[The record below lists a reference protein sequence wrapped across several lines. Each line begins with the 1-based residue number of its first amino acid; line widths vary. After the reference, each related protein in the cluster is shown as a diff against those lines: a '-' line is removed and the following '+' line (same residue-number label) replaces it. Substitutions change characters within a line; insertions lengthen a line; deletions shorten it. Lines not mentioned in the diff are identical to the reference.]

1 MRRPR
6 RRSRPIAALAALLLA
21 ATPVAAQD
29 DAAEDAAPTPVLVE
43 MGTGSISG
51 VYFPV
56 GVALCRLV
64 NQHRRDTGVRCSAR
78 PTGGSVANLAGLRD
92 GSLGLALV
100 QSDLQAAAVAGA
112 PPFADAGPFADLRA
126 VMALHREPLTLV
138 ARGDAGIA
146 RVEDLAGKRVWIGAE
161 GSGTRALAGDL
172 MAALG
177 WTEASFEP
185 PPVGPDGLGDALC
198 DGDLDAFLYTIGHP
212 ALVVQE
218 ATTACDARL
227 VPIDGAAID
236 ALLAARPDLAPTTIP
251 AGLYRGNPEPVA
263 SFGVVA
269 TLVTRAD
276 QPEARIHAM
285 TAQILDDI
293 EMLRGL
299 DPVLA
304 TLDPEAM
311 TSDGIT
317 APLHPGAEAYFRE
330 RGWLD

>member
-1 MRRPR
+1 MRRY
-6 RRSRPIAALAALLLA
+6 RPIAALAALLLA
-21 ATPVAAQD
+21 ATPVGAQD
-29 DAAEDAAPTPVLVE
+29 DAAEDAAPAPVLVE

-64 NQHRRDTGVRCSAR
+64 NQHRRDTGVRCAAR

-100 QSDLQAAAVAGA
+100 QSDLQAAAAAGD

-161 GSGTRALAGDL
+161 ASGTRALAGQL

-177 WTEASFEP
+177 WTEASFEAP

-198 DGDLDAFLYTIGHP
+198 AGDLDAFLFTIGHP

-236 ALLAARPDLAPTTIP
+236 ALLAARPGLALTTIP
-251 AGLYRGNPEPVA
+251 AGLYRGNPDAVA

-276 QPEARIHAM
+276 QPQARVHAM

-293 EMLRGL
+293 AMLRGL

-304 TLDPEAM
+304 ALDPQ
-311 TSDGIT
+311 TISDGIT